1 MQYTIQ
7 EVLPGQIRVEF
18 EDESWAMVPIHPQ
31 ATAEEIDN
39 AVSRYD
45 KDFLPDPET
54 LRNPNITV
62 GEQRTS
68 AVISAVNAYE
78 QAKVGAG
85 STETVLIDGS
95 SEIRIAN
102 NPGASAPE
110 DPNVTQTFTPTIVP
124 NKVDFGLAHAVDVLA
139 VVQYYAERGD
149 TRLKDAL
156 YLKVEKFINDS
167 RYSFDELINNLLFDA
182 DDIVEQAEAELN
194 E

>member
-39 AVSRYD
+39 AVSKYD

-54 LRNPNITV
+54 LKNPNITV

-68 AVISAVNAYE
+68 ATISAVNAYE
-78 QAKVGAG
+78 QAKVSIG
-85 STETVLIDGS
+85 STTTLVIDGS
-95 SEIRIAN
+95 SEIKIDAM
-102 NPGASAPE
+102 PQAPS
-110 DPNVTQTFTPTIVP
+110 DPAITQTFTPTIVP

-156 YLKVEKFINDS
+156 YLKVEKFINDP

-182 DDIVEQAEAELN
+182 DDIVAQAEAELN
-194 E
+194 G

>member
-1 MQYTIQ
+1 MNYTIQ

-18 EDESWAMVPIHPQ
+18 EDGSWAMVPIHPQ
-31 ATAEEIDN
+31 ATAEEVDN
-39 AVSRYD
+39 AVSKYD
-45 KDFLPDPET
+45 KDFLPDPDT
-54 LRNPNITV
+54 LKNPNIAV
-62 GEQRTS
+62 GESRTS
-68 AVISAVNAYE
+68 ATISAVNAYE

-102 NPGASAPE
+102 NPGSTAPS
-110 DPNVTQTFTPTIVP
+110 DPNVTETFTPTIVP
-124 NKVDFGLAHAVDVLA
+124 NKVDFGMAHAVDVLA
-139 VVQYYAERGD
+139 AAQYYAENGD

-156 YLKVEKFINDS
+156 YLKVQKFISDT

-194 E
+194 G

>member
-39 AVSRYD
+39 AVSKYD

-68 AVISAVNAYE
+68 ATISAANAYE
-78 QAKVGAG
+78 QAKVNIG
-85 STETVLIDGS
+85 STTTLVIDGS
-95 SEIRIAN
+95 SEIKIDAM
-102 NPGASAPE
+102 PQAPS
-110 DPNVTQTFTPTIVP
+110 DPAITQTFTPTIVP

-182 DDIVEQAEAELN
+182 DDIVAQAEAELN
-194 E
+194 G

>member
-39 AVSRYD
+39 AVSKYD

-54 LRNPNITV
+54 LRNLNITV

-68 AVISAVNAYE
+68 ATISAVNAYE
-78 QAKVGAG
+78 QAKVSIG
-85 STETVLIDGS
+85 STTTLVIDGS
-95 SEIRIAN
+95 SEIKIDAM
-102 NPGASAPE
+102 PQAPS
-110 DPNVTQTFTPTIVP
+110 DPAITQTFTPTIVP

-182 DDIVEQAEAELN
+182 DDIVAQAEAELN
-194 E
+194 G

>member
-1 MQYTIQ
+1 MKYTIQ

-39 AVSRYD
+39 AVSKYD

-54 LRNPNITV
+54 LKNPNITV

-68 AVISAVNAYE
+68 ATISAVNAYE
-78 QAKVGAG
+78 QAKVSIG
-85 STETVLIDGS
+85 STTTLVIDGS
-95 SEIRIAN
+95 SEIKIDAM
-102 NPGASAPE
+102 PQAPS
-110 DPNVTQTFTPTIVP
+110 DPAITQTFTPTIVP

-156 YLKVEKFINDS
+156 YLKVEKFINDP

-182 DDIVEQAEAELN
+182 DDIVAQAEAELN
-194 E
+194 G

>member
-1 MQYTIQ
+1 MKYTIQ

-39 AVSRYD
+39 AVSKYD

-54 LRNPNITV
+54 LKNPNITV

-68 AVISAVNAYE
+68 ATISAVNAYE
-78 QAKVGAG
+78 QAKVGIG
-85 STETVLIDGS
+85 STTTLVIDGS
-95 SEIRIAN
+95 SEIKIDAM
-102 NPGASAPE
+102 PQAPS
-110 DPNVTQTFTPTIVP
+110 DPAITQTFTPTIVP

-182 DDIVEQAEAELN
+182 DDIVAQAEAELN
-194 E
+194 G

>member
-39 AVSRYD
+39 AVSKYD

-68 AVISAVNAYE
+68 ATISAANAYE
-78 QAKVGAG
+78 QAKVNIG
-85 STETVLIDGS
+85 STTTLVIDGS
-95 SEIRIAN
+95 SEIKIDAM
-102 NPGASAPE
+102 PQAPS
-110 DPNVTQTFTPTIVP
+110 DPAITQTFTPTIVS

-182 DDIVEQAEAELN
+182 DDIVAQAEAELN
-194 E
+194 G

>member
-39 AVSRYD
+39 AVSKYD

-68 AVISAVNAYE
+68 ATISAVNAYE
-78 QAKVGAG
+78 QAKVSIG
-85 STETVLIDGS
+85 STTTLVIDGS
-95 SEIRIAN
+95 SEIKIDAI
-102 NPGASAPE
+102 PQAPS
-110 DPNVTQTFTPTIVP
+110 DPAITQTFTPTIVP

-182 DDIVEQAEAELN
+182 DDIVAQAEAELN
-194 E
+194 G

>member
-1 MQYTIQ
+1 MKYTIQ

-39 AVSRYD
+39 AVSKYD

-68 AVISAVNAYE
+68 ATISAVNAYE
-78 QAKVGAG
+78 QAKVSIG
-85 STETVLIDGS
+85 STTTLVIDGS
-95 SEIRIAN
+95 SEIKIDAI
-102 NPGASAPE
+102 PQAPS
-110 DPNVTQTFTPTIVP
+110 DPAITQTFTPTIVP

-182 DDIVEQAEAELN
+182 DDIVAQAEAELN
-194 E
+194 G

>member
-39 AVSRYD
+39 AVSKYD

-68 AVISAVNAYE
+68 ATISAANAYE
-78 QAKVGAG
+78 QAKVNIG
-85 STETVLIDGS
+85 STTTLVIDGS
-95 SEIRIAN
+95 SEIKIDAM
-102 NPGASAPE
+102 PQAPS
-110 DPNVTQTFTPTIVP
+110 DPAITQTFTPTIVP

-139 VVQYYAERGD
+139 VVQYYAEIGD

-182 DDIVEQAEAELN
+182 DDIVAQAEAELN
-194 E
+194 G

>member
-1 MQYTIQ
+1 MKYTIQ

-39 AVSRYD
+39 AVSKYD

-54 LRNPNITV
+54 LKNPNITV

-68 AVISAVNAYE
+68 ATISAVNAYE
-78 QAKVGAG
+78 QAKVSIG
-85 STETVLIDGS
+85 STTTLVIDGS
-95 SEIRIAN
+95 SEIKIDAM
-102 NPGASAPE
+102 PQAPS
-110 DPNVTQTFTPTIVP
+110 DPAITQTFTPTIVP

-182 DDIVEQAEAELN
+182 DDIVAQAEAELN
-194 E
+194 G

>member
-1 MQYTIQ
+1 MKYTIQ

-39 AVSRYD
+39 AVSKYD

-68 AVISAVNAYE
+68 ATISAANAYE
-78 QAKVGAG
+78 QAKVNIG
-85 STETVLIDGS
+85 STTTLVIDGS
-95 SEIRIAN
+95 SEIKIDAM
-102 NPGASAPE
+102 PQAPS
-110 DPNVTQTFTPTIVP
+110 DPAITQTFTPTIVP

-156 YLKVEKFINDS
+156 YLKVEKFINDP

-182 DDIVEQAEAELN
+182 DDIVAQAEAELN
-194 E
+194 G

>member
-1 MQYTIQ
+1 MKYTIQ

-39 AVSRYD
+39 AVSKYD

-54 LRNPNITV
+54 LKNPNITV

-68 AVISAVNAYE
+68 ATISAVNAYE
-78 QAKVGAG
+78 QAKVGIG
-85 STETVLIDGS
+85 STTTLVIDGS
-95 SEIRIAN
+95 SEIKIDAM
-102 NPGASAPE
+102 PQAPS
-110 DPNVTQTFTPTIVP
+110 DPAITQTFTPTIVP

-139 VVQYYAERGD
+139 VVQYYAEIGD

-182 DDIVEQAEAELN
+182 DDIVAQAEAELN
-194 E
+194 G